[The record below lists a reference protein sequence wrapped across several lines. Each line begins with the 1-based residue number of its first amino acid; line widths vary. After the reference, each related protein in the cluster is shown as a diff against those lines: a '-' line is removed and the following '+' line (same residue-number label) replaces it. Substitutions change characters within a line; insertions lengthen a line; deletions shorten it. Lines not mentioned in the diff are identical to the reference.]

1 LFAAAKSR
9 VAGERRFGTPLRLG
23 LFYATLYISTG
34 VSSPYIAVWFKARG
48 LSGGQIGAILA
59 LPLLARVATGPAL
72 AVWADRF
79 QLRRTAILIM
89 AGASAALY
97 GAMMAA
103 GGFWAW
109 LWLWFLAATLF
120 GACSPLTDVIVL
132 RRAARD
138 GFAYAFPRGIGS
150 AAYIVGNVGCGA
162 LLAPFGAQVVM
173 LWIVAAA
180 VLSVALAPLLLPPE
194 SVRHEAASPV
204 DRFGGVG
211 ALLRDPVFMLM
222 VVSVGLIQGAHAFYY
237 SFSTLVWRAQGI
249 SSAMIGLLWGVGV
262 GVELVFLWFGEGW
275 RRRLGPERLLIL
287 GGVGAVVRWTAFAFS
302 PPVWLLFPLQAL
314 HALSFTSTFIASL
327 QLVERLSP
335 PQSASAAQTLNAA
348 LYSGL
353 LIGGATLISGPLFDR
368 FGALG
373 YLAMSGMAG
382 VGLMGAIRVRRLLIA
397 EVSPKGPATAAG

>member
-1 LFAAAKSR
+1 VARDSR
-9 VAGERRFGTPLRLG
+9 LGAPLRLG

-34 VSSPYIAVWFKARG
+34 VSSPFIAVWFKARG
-48 LSGGQIGAILA
+48 LSGGAIGAILA
-59 LPLLARVATGPAL
+59 LPLLARVVTGPAL
-72 AVWADRF
+72 AIWADRF
-79 QLRRTAILIM
+79 RLRRTAILIM
-89 AGASAALY
+89 AGVSAALY
-97 GAMMAA
+97 GAMMAV

-132 RRAARD
+132 RRAAQD

-150 AAYIVGNVGCGA
+150 AAYIVGNIGCGA
-162 LLAPFGAQVVM
+162 LPAPFGAGVVM
-173 LWIVAAA
+173 LWITAAA
-180 VLSVALAPLLLPPE
+180 VLSVVLAPLLLPPE
-194 SVRHEAASPV
+194 PVRHATAPFA

-211 ALLRDPVFMLM
+211 ALVRDPLFMLM

-249 SSAMIGLLWGVGV
+249 SPAVIGLLWGVGV
-262 GVELVFLWFGEGW
+262 GVEVAFLWFGEGW
-275 RRRLGPERLLIL
+275 RRRLGAERLLIL
-287 GGVGAVVRWTAFAFS
+287 GGAGAAVRWTAFAFS

-335 PQSASAAQTLNAA
+335 PESASAAQTLNAA

-353 LIGGATLISGPLFDR
+353 LIGGATLASGPLFDR

-373 YLAMSGMAG
+373 YLAMSAMAG
-382 VGLMGAIRVRRLLIA
+382 VGLIGAIRLRSLLVA
-397 EVSPKGPATAAG
+397 GVSPRARAKPGG